1 MDVLSH
7 RTVATQL
14 KVVPEKGTL
23 LCNRPLVVFRSV
35 KPSADPFSPAP
46 LVVHSLQQ
54 SQNDWSVTE
63 IQERQTTVIM
73 SLISQNRAGVLVLA
87 ATFAAAPLAIAQ
99 FPGMTP
105 PKHYPWSDNTLSPDA
120 RADLVIKELTL
131 EEKISLLHGQGFSFN
146 ATGPTE
152 SNGGAGYSVAIPRV
166 GIPAIQM
173 ADSAYGVT
181 RGAASGRYS
190 TALPNNLAAA
200 SSWDPQAAFEYG
212 ALIGRELRQ
221 EGYSMSL
228 GGGVNLPR
236 EPRNGRTFEYQ
247 GEDPL
252 LAGTLVGNFV
262 KGVQSQHVIGD
273 LKHYAINDQESGRNA
288 VNANIDKRSM
298 RETDLRAF
306 EIALKISD
314 AGAFMCSYNRVNGDY
329 ACENTYLLAEVLRK
343 DFHFQGFVVSDWG
356 GTHSTAKASHAGL
369 DQEQPGKNFFGD
381 ALEKAVESGEVS
393 QDEINDHVHRILR
406 TVFATGLFDNPVVKQ
421 VPDVEGGYVVAQ
433 RLAEKSI
440 VLLKNDHNV
449 LPLAGAGLHSVVLIG
464 GHADVG
470 VLTGGG
476 SAQVDAPGGSAVPP
490 PPPQPGASP
499 MANFGRRHVWLPSS
513 PLRALTASLPSSK
526 VTYVSGEDLPAAA
539 AAAKA
544 AAVAI
549 IFAYQPES
557 EGMDLKSLDL
567 DEDQT
572 NLIEAVAAANP
583 KTIVV
588 LETGSPATMPWIDK
602 VAGVVEAWYPGIRG
616 AEALAELLT
625 GAVNPSGKL
634 AITFPKSD
642 ADLPHPTLVL
652 PPPTSQPARPAP
664 GADISSFMAMMA
676 KGLPPFET
684 YYGEKLKVGYK
695 WYDAEKKPVLFPFGF
710 GLSYT
715 TYTYSG
721 LTVKNSDGLTV
732 SFTVKNT
739 GQRAGT
745 EIAQIYTSL
754 PDEAGEPPKR
764 LIGWARVE
772 LAAGESKVVTIPVDH
787 DHLTVFDESTDQWK
801 LVPGSYTIMA
811 GGSSQDLP
819 LHHQLTLQ

>member
-1 MDVLSH
+1 MIKFLLS
-7 RTVATQL
+7 L
-14 KVVPEKGTL
+14 
-23 LCNRPLVVFRSV
+23 NRM
-35 KPSADPFSPAP
+35 KP
-46 LVVHSLQQ
+46 
-54 SQNDWSVTE
+54 
-63 IQERQTTVIM
+63 
-73 SLISQNRAGVLVLA
+73 LVLA
-87 ATFAAAPLAIAQ
+87 AALGTVPLAIAQ
-99 FPGMTP
+99 FPGMQQ
-105 PKHYPWSDNTLSPDA
+105 PKHYPWSDTTLSPDE
-120 RADLVIKELTL
+120 RADMVIKELTL

-152 SNGGAGYSVAIPRV
+152 SNGGAGYSVGIPRV

-200 SSWDPQAAFEYG
+200 SAWDPQAAFEYG

-329 ACENTYLLAEVLRK
+329 ACENTYLLTDVLKK
-343 DFHFQGFVVSDWG
+343 DFHFQGFVLSDWG
-356 GTHSTAKASHAGL
+356 GTHSAAKASHAGL

-381 ALEKAVESGEVS
+381 ALQKAVESGEVS

-406 TVFATGLFDNPVVKQ
+406 TIFASGLFDNPVVKQ
-421 VPDVEGGYVVAQ
+421 VPDIEGGYVVAQ

-440 VLLKNDHNV
+440 VLLKNERNV
-449 LPLAGAGLHSVVLIG
+449 LPLEGTKLHSIVLIG

-476 SAQVDAPGGSAVPP
+476 SAQVDAPGGSVVPP
-490 PPPQPGASP
+490 PPPQPGANP
-499 MANFGRRHVWLPSS
+499 MANFARRQVWLPSS
-513 PLRALTASLPSSK
+513 PLRALTAKLPSSK
-526 VTYVSGEDLPAAA
+526 VAFAAGDDLAAA
-539 AAAKA
+539 ESAAKNA
-544 AAVAI
+544 DIAI
-549 IFAYQPES
+549 VFAYQHES

-567 DEDQT
+567 SEDQ
-572 NLIEAVAAANP
+572 NKLIETVAAANP

-616 AEALAELLT
+616 AEALANVLT
-625 GAVNPSGKL
+625 GEVNPTGKL

-652 PPPTSQPARPAP
+652 PPPASQPQRPAP

-684 YYGEKLKVGYK
+684 YYDEKLKVGYK

-715 TYTYSG
+715 SYAYSG
-721 LTVKNSDGLTV
+721 LSVKNGDQLTV

-739 GQRAGT
+739 GKRAGT
-745 EIAQIYTSL
+745 EIAQIYASL
-754 PDEAGEPPKR
+754 PDSAGEPPKR

-772 LAAGESKVVTIPVDH
+772 LAAGESKVVTIPVER
-787 DHLTVFDESTDQWK
+787 DHLTVYDEAADTWK
-801 LVPGSYTIMA
+801 LVPGSYAILA
-811 GGSSQDLP
+811 GGSSQNLP
-819 LHHQLTLQ
+819 LHQQLDLQ

>member
-1 MDVLSH
+1 MKKFSN
-7 RTVATQL
+7 ATC
-14 KVVPEKGTL
+14 PAG
-23 LCNRPLVVFRSV
+23 PLAFLMV
-35 KPSADPFSPAP
+35 
-46 LVVHSLQQ
+46 
-54 SQNDWSVTE
+54 
-63 IQERQTTVIM
+63 
-73 SLISQNRAGVLVLA
+73 VLA
-87 ATFAAAPLAIAQ
+87 AAPMSIAQ
-99 FPGMTP
+99 FPGMQQ
-105 PKHYPWSDNTLSPDA
+105 PKHYPWSDTSLSPDA
-120 RADLVIKELTL
+120 RADMVIKELTL

-146 ATGPTE
+146 AMGPTE

-200 SSWDPQAAFEYG
+200 SAWDPQAAFEYG

-236 EPRNGRTFEYQ
+236 EPRDGRTFEYQ

-252 LAGTLVGNFV
+252 LAGTLAGNFV

-273 LKHYAINDQESGRNA
+273 LKHYAMNDQESGRNA
-288 VNANIDKRSM
+288 VDVNVDKRSM
-298 RETDLRAF
+298 RESDLRAF

-329 ACENTYLLAEVLRK
+329 ACENSYLLTEVLRK
-343 DFHFQGFVVSDWG
+343 EFHFQGFVVSDWG

-381 ALEKAVESGEVS
+381 AMQKAVESGEVS
-393 QDEINDHVHRILR
+393 QDEINEHVHRILR
-406 TVFATGLFDNPVVKQ
+406 TIFASGLFDNPVVKQ
-421 VPDVEGGYVVAQ
+421 VPDIEGGYEIAQ
-433 RLAEKSI
+433 KLAEKSI
-440 VLLKNDHNV
+440 VLLKNERNI
-449 LPLAGAGLHSVVLIG
+449 LPLQSTGLHSIVLIG

-476 SAQVDAPGGSAVPP
+476 SAQVDAPGGSVVPP
-490 PPPQPGASP
+490 PPPQPGANP
-499 MANFGRRHVWLPSS
+499 MANFARRQVWLPSS
-513 PLRALTASLPSSK
+513 PLRALTAKLPSSK
-526 VTYVSGEDLPAAA
+526 VAYVSGEDLAAA
-539 AAAKA
+539 ASAAKSA
-544 AAVAI
+544 DIAI
-549 IFAYQPES
+549 VFGYQPES
-557 EGMDLKSLDL
+557 EGMDLKSLDIS
-567 DEDQT
+567 DDQ
-572 NLIEAVAAANP
+572 NKLIETVAAANA

-588 LETGSPATMPWIDK
+588 LETGSSATMPWIEK

-616 AEALAELLT
+616 AEALANLLT
-625 GAVNPSGKL
+625 GDVNPTGKL

-642 ADLPHPTLVL
+642 SDLPHPTLVL
-652 PPPTSQPARPAP
+652 PPPASQPQRPAP

-676 KGLPPFET
+676 KGLPPFEIT
-684 YYGEKLKVGYK
+684 YDEKLKVGYK

-715 TYTYSG
+715 TYAYSG
-721 LTVKNSDGLTV
+721 LSVKGGESVEV
-732 SFTVKNT
+732 SFTVRNT
-739 GQRAGT
+739 GKRAGT
-745 EIAQIYTSL
+745 EIAQVYASL
-754 PDEAGEPPKR
+754 PDAAGEPPKR

-772 LAAGESKVVTIPVDH
+772 LAPGESKQVSIPVAH
-787 DHLTVFDESTDQWK
+787 DHLTIYDEASNDWK
-801 LVPGSYTIMA
+801 LIPGAYNVMA

-819 LHHQLTLQ
+819 LHQQINLP

>member
-1 MDVLSH
+1 MQCFVGRTCSSVLIL
-7 RTVATQL
+7 VAAF
-14 KVVPEKGTL
+14 VAVPHGAAQP
-23 LCNRPLVVFRSV
+23 NG
-35 KPSADPFSPAP
+35 AP
-46 LVVHSLQQ
+46 
-54 SQNDWSVTE
+54 
-63 IQERQTTVIM
+63 
-73 SLISQNRAGVLVLA
+73 
-87 ATFAAAPLAIAQ
+87 
-99 FPGMTP
+99 P
-105 PKHYPWSDNTLSPDA
+105 PKHYPWSDTALSPDA
-120 RADLVIKELTL
+120 RADMVIKELTL

-152 SNGGAGYSVAIPRV
+152 SNGGAGYSVAIPRL

-200 SSWDPQAAFEYG
+200 SSWDPQSAFEYG

-221 EGYSMSL
+221 QGYSMSL

-306 EIALKISD
+306 EIALNISN

-329 ACENTYLLAEVLRK
+329 ACENSYLLTDILRK
-343 DFHFQGFVVSDWG
+343 TFHFQGFVLSDWG

-381 ALEKAVESGEVS
+381 ALQKAVENGEVS
-393 QDEINDHVHRILR
+393 QDEINEHVHRILR
-406 TVFATGLFDNPVVKQ
+406 TIFASGLFDNPVIKQ

-433 RLAEKSI
+433 KLAEKSI
-440 VLLKNDHNV
+440 VLLKNERNV
-449 LPLAGAGLHSVVLIG
+449 LPLNAANLHSIVLIG

-476 SAQVDAPGGSAVPP
+476 SAQVDAPGGSVVPLP
-490 PPPQPGASP
+490 PAQPGASP
-499 MANFGRRHVWLPSS
+499 MGNLLRRRVWLPSS
-513 PLRALTASLPSSK
+513 PLRALAAKLPSTK
-526 VTYVSGEDLPAAA
+526 VTYVSGDDLAAA
-539 AAAKA
+539 ASAAKA
-544 AAVAI
+544 ADVAI
-549 IFAYQPES
+549 VFGYQPES
-557 EGMDLKSLDL
+557 EGMDLKTLDL
-567 DEDQT
+567 GEDQDK
-572 NLIEAVAAANP
+572 LIETVAAANG

-616 AEALAELLT
+616 AEALANILT
-625 GAVNPSGKL
+625 GEVNPSGKL

-652 PPPTSQPARPAP
+652 PPPASEPQRPAQ
-664 GADISSFMAMMA
+664 GADISSFMAMRA

-684 YYGEKLKVGYK
+684 YYDEKLKVGYK
-695 WYDAEKKPVLFPFGF
+695 WYDAEKKAVLFPFGF

-715 TYTYSG
+715 SYAYSG
-721 LTVKNSDGLTV
+721 LTVKNGDGLTV
-732 SFTVKNT
+732 SFTVRNT
-739 GQRAGT
+739 GKRAGT
-745 EIAQIYTSL
+745 EIAQVYASL
-754 PDEAGEPPKR
+754 PDAAGEPPKR

-772 LAAGESKVVTIPVDH
+772 LAAGESKLVTIPVDH
-787 DHLTVFDESTDQWK
+787 DHLTIYDETTDAWK

-811 GGSSQDLP
+811 GGSSQALS
-819 LHHQLTLQ
+819 LHQQLTLP